1 MNQTVTLLLL
11 LSGGDATPAER
22 QALATFQRREKI
34 TVSHV
39 VVGAAVPLSGGA
51 AVALSG
57 GAPTPPGYSA
67 AVVDRIEGALEE
79 AQRLAAAL
87 DEERAL
93 ELLANVER
101 DLLAHPELPQAAW
114 LMAERHHVAA
124 AIRRTQPDG
133 AAEAAALVRSA
144 SVIEGPRAE
153 AFGEHTEAG
162 APETSPPARTLLS
175 VLDLDTSDALFIDGR
190 MARASETVLPGR
202 HHGRVLRGPR
212 LAWAGWFDVPAQPRV
227 QKYFGVPERGPC
239 SAEDLADVTLG
250 ERAPNVPYGVHC
262 GRWVAVRRGAT
273 GLEVSWCEG
282 QRCTAYGPLL
292 REQLETKAKAAMPN
306 WLAAT
311 LVGAAAVGAA
321 SLLIATGT
329 FERERPPPEHRS
341 VYEGPK

>member
-22 QALATFQRREKI
+22 QALATFQRREKVI
-34 TVSHV
+34 LARPAGTT
-39 VVGAAVPLSGGA
+39 AAATSTYASEIVQK
-51 AVALSG
+51 
-57 GAPTPPGYSA
+57 
-67 AVVDRIEGALEE
+67 IEAALEE

-93 ELLANVER
+93 ELLAGVER

-114 LMAERHHVAA
+114 LMAERHYLTA

-144 SVIEGPRAE
+144 RALEASRAE
-153 AFGEHTEAG
+153 AFGEPQAGSLEASPS
-162 APETSPPARTLLS
+162 APTLLS
-175 VLDLDTSDALFIDGR
+175 VLDLDTTDVLVIDGR
-190 MARASETVLPGR
+190 VTKASETVLPGR
-202 HHGRVLRGPR
+202 HHARVLRGAR
-212 LAWAGWFDVPAQPRV
+212 LAWAGWFDVPAEQLV
-227 QKYFGVPERGPC
+227 QKHFGIPERAPC
-239 SAEDLADVTLG
+239 STEDLADVSPG
-250 ERAPNVPYGVHC
+250 ERAPSVPYGVHC

-273 GLEVSWCEG
+273 GLEVAWCDGE
-282 QRCTAYGPLL
+282 RCTAYGPLL
-292 REQLETKAKAAMPN
+292 REQLETKQKAAMPS

-311 LVGAAAVGAA
+311 IVGAAAVGAA
-321 SLLIATGT
+321 TLLIATGT